1 MPPAPLSDTRPPVDP
16 SMTAVEFERWYW
28 PVDQL
33 KDFCDALGLSKSG
46 TKADLRKRVAFA
58 LTHRGQPQP
67 RPSRQQK
74 SAAFDWASEVLTNGT
89 VITDNISFGPNVRNF
104 FKANIGKKF
113 VCHSDFMLWVR
124 NNAGATLGDG
134 IEAWQVLEER
144 KNDPGFRREIASCN
158 NYLQYLRDARDRH
171 QELSLADA
179 KTCWDYK
186 KVRPAQD
193 GFVVFEDR
201 DLFDAGVLEG

>member
-1 MPPAPLSDTRPPVDP
+1 MA
-16 SMTAVEFERWYW
+16 AAEFERWYW

-33 KDFCDALGLSKSG
+33 KVFCDALGLSRSG
-46 TKADLRKRVAFA
+46 TKADLRKRVTFA
-58 LTHRGQPQP
+58 LSNRGQPQP

-74 SAAFDWASEVLTNGT
+74 SAAFDWASEVLTNNT
-89 VITDNISFGPNVRNF
+89 IITDNVSFGPNVRNF

-113 VCHSDFMLWVR
+113 VCNSDFMLWVR
-124 NNAGATLGDG
+124 NNAGATLGDA